1 MNPFVYKNRRLCVD
15 GVALSDIARG
25 VGTPFFVYS
34 LRNIEERILDYKKGL
49 SSVRHL
55 LCYAVKANSNPAVLK
70 VVRSAGCGADITSG
84 GELYAAMAAGI
95 PPSKLVYAGVG
106 KTDGEIRA
114 AVKAGIL
121 MFNVESRAE
130 LEAIDGI
137 AARAGKVVRV
147 AARINPDVDAKTHK
161 KITTGKS
168 RTKFGI
174 PISDALE
181 FYKAARRM
189 KHIEMA
195 GIHSHIGSQI
205 VSTSPFVAASRKIKK
220 LTDRLESSGFSI
232 KYVDLG
238 GGLGI
243 RYKDENPPSPS
254 NFVGEVLDVFSSG
267 RDTSRTY
274 IFEPGRSIVGEA
286 GALVASVIY
295 HKEVLGKHFFIADA
309 GMSELIRPTLYDA
322 YHDILPVEQSSA
334 RKVTADVV
342 GPICETGDFLG
353 LSRRLPALKKNDLI
367 AVLCAGAYG
376 FAMSSRY
383 NSRLRAAEVLASD
396 GKYRQVRRRETYGD
410 LDAAAVR

>member
-1 MNPFVYKNRRLCVD
+1 MNPFVYKNRNLCVD
-15 GVALSDIARG
+15 GISLKSIARK
-25 VGTPFFVYS
+25 VGTPFFIYS
-34 LRNIEERILDYKKGL
+34 RDNIERRILDYKKGL
-49 SSVRHL
+49 ASVRHL

-70 VVRSAGCGADITSG
+70 VIRAAGCGADITSG

-95 PPSKLVYAGVG
+95 SPSKLVYAGVG

-114 AVKAGIL
+114 AIKAGIL

-137 AARAGKVVRV
+137 AARAGKIVRV
-147 AARINPDVDAKTHK
+147 AVRINPDVDAGTHK

-181 FYKAARRM
+181 FYNAARRM
-189 KHIEMA
+189 KHIEPA

-205 VSTSPFVAASRKIKK
+205 VSTSPFTAAARKIKK
-220 LTDRLESSGFSI
+220 LTDRLESSGLSI

-243 RYKDENPPSPS
+243 RYNDENPPSPS
-254 NFVGEVLDVFSSG
+254 TFVKETLSVFSSD
-267 RDTSRTY
+267 RDAARTY

-295 HKEVLGKHFFIADA
+295 HKEALGKHFFIADA
-309 GMSELIRPTLYDA
+309 GMSDLIRPTLYDA
-322 YHDILPVEQSSA
+322 YHEILPVEKSA
-334 RKVTADVV
+334 SRVVTADIV

-353 LSRRLPALKKNDLI
+353 LSRRLPILKKNDLI

-383 NSRLRAAEVLASD
+383 NSRLRAAEVLVSD
-396 GKYRQVRRRETYGD
+396 GKYKIVRKRETYAD
-410 LDAAAVR
+410 LDARV